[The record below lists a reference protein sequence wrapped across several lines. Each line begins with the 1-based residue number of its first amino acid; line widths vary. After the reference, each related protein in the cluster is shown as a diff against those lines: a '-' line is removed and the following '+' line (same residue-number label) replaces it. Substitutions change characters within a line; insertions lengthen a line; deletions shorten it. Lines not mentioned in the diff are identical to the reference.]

1 MLEEFEI
8 STEERYQLIN
18 VSDKV
23 EAIVQKSGLE
33 SGLVLVFV
41 AHSTAAIVLTEDEP
55 GLKKDWLD
63 FLKKT
68 ISGFDFVHNK
78 IDDNAD
84 SHILSGLLGQ
94 AKVLPIE
101 KGRLI
106 RGTWQDIFLLEL
118 DGPRRRRITVKILKE

>member
-33 SGLVLVFV
+33 SGLVLVFA

>member
-23 EAIVQKSGLE
+23 EAIVRESGVE
-33 SGLVLVFV
+33 SGLVLVFA
-41 AHSTAAIVLTEDEP
+41 AHSTAAVVLTEDEP
-55 GLKKDWLD
+55 GLKRDWLD